1 MFSNRYVELY
11 DKIHSEKNYEF
22 ESLQIA
28 NIIKS
33 LKLTSDAEI
42 LDFGCGT
49 GKHISYLHKSGFRI
63 SGYDINLSM
72 IKKATVNNPGL
83 EFYRNVSQIPKRFNF
98 VYSLFDVLSY
108 QIEDSSCDE
117 YLNQLKERVEQPG
130 WIFLDG
136 WHLPGLLQ
144 SPPTSRSKSFEHL
157 GKKFTRNVCVASVD
171 KFRITRLEI
180 ELSQNESETEKI
192 YETHLMRAFDEEEIC
207 GLINKLGGNLI
218 SFYDGSDYTIPLS
231 SKSWRFAVL
240 FKIGF

>member
-1 MFSNRYVELY
+1 MFSNKYVELY
-11 DKIHSEKNYEF
+11 DKIHFEKNYEF

-28 NIIKS
+28 NIMNS
-33 LKLTSDAEI
+33 LNLPRDAEI

-49 GKHISYLHKSGFRI
+49 GKHISYLHKLGFRI

-72 IKKATVNNPGL
+72 IKKAKVNNPGL
-83 EFYRNVSQIPKRFNF
+83 EFYRNVSQIPKRFDF

-117 YLNQLKERVEQPG
+117 YLNQIKERVKQPG

-157 GKKFTRNVCVASVD
+157 GKQFTRNVYVTSVD
-171 KFRITRLEI
+171 NFRINKLEI
-180 ELSQNESETEKI
+180 ELSQNEAETEKI
-192 YETHLMRAFDEEEIC
+192 YETHSMRAFDEQEIR
-207 GLINKLGGNLI
+207 GLINRLGGSLI
-218 SFYDGSDYTIPLS
+218 GFYDGSDYRIPLN